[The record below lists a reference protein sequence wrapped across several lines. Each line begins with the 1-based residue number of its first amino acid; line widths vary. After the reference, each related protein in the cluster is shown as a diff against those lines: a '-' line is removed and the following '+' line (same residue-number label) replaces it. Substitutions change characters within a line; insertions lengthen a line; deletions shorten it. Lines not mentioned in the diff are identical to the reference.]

1 MSERVRHVINSGLI
15 AGQYYNVY
23 VTQVN
28 NEGTESEKSLP
39 SIIRVGDVTPPPI
52 PEILLDTEYGADGCE
67 AVEETVTLHLKWN
80 PVVCDDINYYVL
92 HLWTNENA
100 VLSEGVFPL
109 AELPNPTSS
118 QMIPSGLLNAA
129 FGNLQPRT
137 YVYVGIQSIDV
148 SRNASCVRLKKIEVF
163 DKTVL
168 EIPDAPDAIEYGCWA
183 IQVSVKCPKKADSYK
198 YKSVVIYRDGKKEI
212 CTFDY
217 HVGISI
223 NYVDIL
229 DILDGLT
236 HRYTVRF
243 VTKTGE
249 LSPMSLPSRF
259 VTAKAIDK
267 AYIDNKTLE
276 DLEDAWTAAS
286 KEEIENLKNSAGE
299 LVSTVK
305 ELAAQLKDVK
315 EDYSALYNNYTVAA
329 NTIQFLSAK
338 IEEQE
343 KTISTL
349 KTSITQNAESIKICA
364 TKKYVDEENAYL
376 NKNMTAQLKVQA
388 DRISSVVATS
398 NSQQSSITQLSNAMS
413 LKVNSSDLAA
423 RIDLQISKGLSVAY
437 IEADRIVLK
446 GNMLMQGS
454 ARIQGRFYADSIA
467 LVNTDGS
474 VVWGSYCGTVQPT
487 VTDFRDSYQ
496 PTVYNVSQNRDCWY
510 EFRRW
515 SYTPSPPVNFNGMSR
530 VKVTLYFTLRVYFTD
545 STWNPDWYPFLE
557 TRLRTSYS
565 QYSTSERYIDRE
577 GTIKKNGDFGFTGT
591 SYASYG
597 GGWRIT
603 QSGGSK
609 YAETQSFTIW
619 TASLPIGQVMQF
631 IWDIRNLGSYNLGYN
646 NGTSDIRPVTR
657 PNITTMMAHS
667 VRVIAE
673 AS

>member
-1 MSERVRHVINSGLI
+1 MSERVRHVINTGLI

-28 NEGTESEKSLP
+28 TEGIESERSLGS
-39 SIIRVGDVTPPPI
+39 SIRIGDITPPPV
-52 PEILLDTEYGADGCE
+52 PNFYLDSTYGDDGCE
-67 AVEETVTLHLKWN
+67 AVEETITLHLKWDE
-80 PVVCDDINYYVL
+80 VICDDLNYYIL
-92 HLWTNENA
+92 YLWTKEEDFPE
-100 VLSEGVFPL
+100 EGVF
-109 AELPNPTSS
+109 AASDLPNPTRSL
-118 QMIPSGLLNAA
+118 MIPSGMLNAA
-129 FGNLQPRT
+129 FGSLRPNT
-137 YVYVGIQSIDV
+137 YAYVGIQSMDI
-148 SRNASCVRLKKIEVF
+148 SRNASLVRVKKVKIFDNEV
-163 DKTVL
+163 L
-168 EIPDAPDAIEYGCWA
+168 QPPDAPDAVEYGCWA
-183 IQVSVKCPKKADSYK
+183 IQVSVKCPKVDSYR
-198 YKSVVIYRDGKKEI
+198 SVIIYRDGKRELA
-212 CTFDY
+212 TFNY
-217 HVGISI
+217 TAGITI

-229 DILDGLT
+229 DVMDGLC
-236 HRYTVRF
+236 HSYTVRF
-243 VTKTGE
+243 VTKTN
-249 LSPMSLPSRF
+249 LMTPMSGHSKAI
-259 VTAKAIDK
+259 TAKAIDK
-267 AYIDNKTLE
+267 TYIDNKTLE

-305 ELAAQLKDVK
+305 ELAAQLKDIK

-349 KTSITQNAESIKICA
+349 KTSITQNAESIKLCA
-364 TKKYVDEENAYL
+364 TKKYVDDSDTKL
-376 NKNMTAQLKVQA
+376 SQDMTAQLKVQA

-413 LKVNSSDLAA
+413 LKVNSSDLNA

-487 VTDFRDSYQ
+487 VTDFKDSYQ
-496 PTVYNVSQNRDCWY
+496 PKVYNVSQNRDCWY

-515 SYTPSPPVNFNGMSR
+515 SYTPNPPVNFNGMSR

-545 STWNPDWYPFLE
+545 SPWNPDWYPFLE

-657 PNITTMMAHS
+657 PNITTMMAHNI
-667 VRVIAE
+667 RIIAE